1 MCDKI
6 IVSHKGGFAVRNIIT
21 RLNIKEYKDRVYAC
35 WLGKNIGG
43 TIGGPYEGR
52 KEILDIKGF
61 ATDAGIP
68 LPNDDLDLQLVWLH
82 AVEKLGINAIKAS
95 TLGEF
100 WLSFIPTCI
109 FPRFPHAQAPYHH
122 IRR

>member
-43 TIGGPYEGR
+43 TIGGPYEGSEEFVWATARGDGEGRDCEFDARARERGFGARAR
-52 KEILDIKGF
+52 KRDF
-61 ATDAGIP
+61 
-68 LPNDDLDLQLVWLH
+68 
-82 AVEKLGINAIKAS
+82 EKNNGVAKN
-95 TLGEF
+95 
-100 WLSFIPTCI
+100 
-109 FPRFPHAQAPYHH
+109 
-122 IRR
+122 